1 MKISMFEI
9 EEFLKTLSDD
19 WYIED
24 EGLLDDQYN
33 DRGKL
38 VNGNNIINVNKDYI
52 EIVWQSEQDCIG
64 DESRDFLYEFK
75 KWKKSQTYVYITIE
89 VDKSKLDEVTEIL
102 KKIPVKI
109 VSR

>member
-24 EGLLDDQYN
+24 DGLLDDQY
-33 DRGKL
+33 DGRGKL
-38 VNGNNIINVNKDYI
+38 NGNNIINVGKNDI
-52 EIVWQSEQDCIG
+52 EIVWQGEQDCIG
-64 DESRDFLYEFK
+64 YRSRNFISEFR
-75 KWKKSQTYVYITIE
+75 KWKKSQTCVYITLEI
-89 VDKSKLDEVTEIL
+89 DKSRLDEVTELL

-109 VSR
+109 ISR